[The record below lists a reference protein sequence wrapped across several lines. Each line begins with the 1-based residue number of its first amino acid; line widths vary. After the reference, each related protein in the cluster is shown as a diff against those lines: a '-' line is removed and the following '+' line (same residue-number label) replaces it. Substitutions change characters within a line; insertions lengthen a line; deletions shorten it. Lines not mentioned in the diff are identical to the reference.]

1 MAGKTIEA
9 VIEIPKGSRNK
20 YEFDH
25 DRHVMRLDR
34 RLFTATVYP
43 ADYGFIPD
51 TLAEDGDP
59 LDVLV
64 ILAEPTFPG
73 CYIQARPLGVFWMR
87 DENGPDAKVIS
98 VVAGDPDYENVRE
111 VTDLPK
117 HFRDEI
123 EHFFNVYK
131 DLEPGKSTLTAGF
144 EGADAAWKVI
154 DDAAH
159 RWKAADEGL
168 SRGTGFRQ
176 QLMVSQAEFDQLLDL
191 LRAFVRRE
199 VMPAEADIDASD
211 EIPARLIAQA
221 KEMGLYGYALP
232 TDYGGLGLSV
242 EQQVRVGIELG
253 YTSPAF
259 RSLFGTNNGIAGQVL
274 VLAGTEEQRKQWLPR
289 LASGEVVASFALT
302 EPDAGSDPSRL
313 VTTASQVK
321 GDGPGGTGGGSPPGT
336 REVGGGWV
344 IDGLKRYITNA
355 PAADVFMVFARTD
368 PQAPPGKGIGV
379 FLVPARTD
387 GVAVAA
393 RDHKM
398 GQAGA
403 WTADVAFTGVRVPA
417 DALIGEAPQAGYA
430 TAMRSLAHGRL
441 TIAAVCVGVAARLI
455 DESVAYA
462 KQRYQGGQRIGDYQL
477 VQAMLADSHTE
488 YLAARALVLDA
499 AARYDDGTDRRLGP
513 SAAKYFASEAVGRI
527 ADRAVQIHGGSGY
540 IRGIPVERLYR
551 DVRLFRIYEGTSQIQ
566 QLVIARE
573 LLR

>member
-1 MAGKTIEA
+1 MT
-9 VIEIPKGSRNK
+9 V
-20 YEFDH
+20 
-25 DRHVMRLDR
+25 
-34 RLFTATVYP
+34 TA
-43 ADYGFIPD
+43 
-51 TLAEDGDP
+51 
-59 LDVLV
+59 
-64 ILAEPTFPG
+64 
-73 CYIQARPLGVFWMR
+73 
-87 DENGPDAKVIS
+87 
-98 VVAGDPDYENVRE
+98 
-111 VTDLPK
+111 
-117 HFRDEI
+117 
-123 EHFFNVYK
+123 
-131 DLEPGKSTLTAGF
+131 
-144 EGADAAWKVI
+144 
-154 DDAAH
+154 
-159 RWKAADEGL
+159 
-168 SRGTGFRQ
+168 
-176 QLMVSQAEFDQLLDL
+176 AEFDELVSL
-191 LRAFVRRE
+191 LRGFIRRE
-199 VMPAEADIDASD
+199 VMPAEAGIDESD
-211 EIPARLIAQA
+211 EIPARLIEQA

-232 TDYGGLGLSV
+232 VEYGGLGLSV
-242 EQQVRVGIELG
+242 EQQVRVAIELG

-274 VLAGTEEQRKQWLPR
+274 VSAGTEQQRKQWLPR

-302 EPDAGSDPSRL
+302 EPEAGSDPSRL
-313 VTTASQVK
+313 ATTARLD
-321 GDGPGGTGGGSPPGT
+321 GDS
-336 REVGGGWV
+336 WV

-379 FLVPARTD
+379 FVVPARTD

-417 DALIGEAPQAGYA
+417 DALVGEAAQAGYA

-441 TIAAVCVGVAARLI
+441 IIAGVCVGVSARLM
-455 DESVAYA
+455 DESVSYA
-462 KQRYQGGQRIGDYQL
+462 RERTQGGHPIGEYQL
-477 VQAMLADSHTE
+477 VQAMLADSETE

-499 AARYDDGTDRRLGP
+499 AAQYDAGTDRRLAP

-540 IRGIPVERLYR
+540 IRGIAVERLYR

>member
-1 MAGKTIEA
+1 MTVTAT
-9 VIEIPKGSRNK
+9 
-20 YEFDH
+20 EFDELVTLL
-25 DRHVMRLDR
+25 R
-34 RLFTATVYP
+34 
-43 ADYGFIPD
+43 GFI
-51 TLAEDGDP
+51 
-59 LDVLV
+59 
-64 ILAEPTFPG
+64 
-73 CYIQARPLGVFWMR
+73 
-87 DENGPDAKVIS
+87 
-98 VVAGDPDYENVRE
+98 
-111 VTDLPK
+111 
-117 HFRDEI
+117 
-123 EHFFNVYK
+123 
-131 DLEPGKSTLTAGF
+131 
-144 EGADAAWKVI
+144 
-154 DDAAH
+154 
-159 RWKAADEGL
+159 
-168 SRGTGFRQ
+168 
-176 QLMVSQAEFDQLLDL
+176 
-191 LRAFVRRE
+191 RRE
-199 VMPAEADIDASD
+199 VMPAEAGIDESD
-211 EIPARLIAQA
+211 EIPARLIEQA

-232 TDYGGLGLSV
+232 VEYGGLGLSV
-242 EQQVRVGIELG
+242 EQQVRVAIELG

-274 VLAGTEEQRKQWLPR
+274 VSAGTDEQRKQWLPR

-302 EPDAGSDPSRL
+302 EPEAGSDPSRL
-313 VTTASQVK
+313 ATTARL
-321 GDGPGGTGGGSPPGT
+321 D
-336 REVGGGWV
+336 RDNWV

-379 FLVPARTD
+379 FVVPAGTD
-387 GVAVAA
+387 GVTVAA

-417 DALIGEAPQAGYA
+417 NALVGEAAQAGYA

-441 TIAAVCVGVAARLI
+441 TIAGVCVGVSARLM

-462 KQRYQGGQRIGDYQL
+462 KERTQGGHPIGEYQL
-477 VQAMLADSHTE
+477 VQAMLADSQTE

-499 AARYDDGTDRRLGP
+499 AAQYDAGTDRRMAP

-540 IRGIPVERLYR
+540 IRGIAVERLYR